1 MLVADSAGS
10 RSRLIA
16 KLETAMK
23 LPVQITFRDI
33 AKSEA
38 VETAIREK
46 AERLERFSERIM
58 SCKVMVGMI
67 QKHKHQGK
75 LFNIRIDLTVPG
87 AEIVVNRDKAE
98 DIYVA
103 IRDAFDAVKRKLEEQ
118 VRRIRGDVKLHEVEA
133 HGRVARLFAEEGYGF
148 IATPDGGELYFHLYN
163 CVHPDFDQLKI
174 GDEVVFLEEMG
185 GEGLQANRV
194 SRGKHK
200 SP

>member
-1 MLVADSAGS
+1 MLDADSAGS

-75 LFNIRIDLTVPG
+75 LFNIRIDLTLPG